1 MMTKCTVCGATQ
13 IGYPDDDVTCAA
25 CEVANFAGDPLRK
38 PPKQQRRETP
48 LPWWQRERVPLAPH
62 RDGLRAL
69 TFIQGPWTWHDDE
82 GIVERRDGS

>member
-1 MMTKCTVCGATQ
+1 MHAKCTVCGVSMP
-13 IGYPDDDVTCAA
+13 GRPDADVTCHE
-25 CEVANFAGDPLRK
+25 CEEANFAGDPLRK

-69 TFIQGPWTWHDDE
+69 TFVQGPWTWHPEE
-82 GIVERRDGS
+82 GVQERGDV